1 MEYSSSYSFS
11 EEEKMALT
19 ISMCGPLLSKVKF
32 ILKNALKNTK
42 VAQNDHIVAIVELI
56 AEHLVPEFCAK
67 N

>member
-1 MEYSSSYSFS
+1 
-11 EEEKMALT
+11 MALT